1 MTRRITVNA
10 RFLTQ
15 PLTGVQR
22 VALETLRRM
31 PPMTLFSPGPA
42 RAEFTGLEHHEHVV
56 APSVFPS
63 IAWDQMVIPRV
74 AAKSTLWSPTGL
86 FPVRHPKGVMVIHDM
101 AIIDRPEYYDPMY
114 ARLFGLVWPIA
125 VKRAV
130 HITTPSAFSRDRICE
145 RYGVPMER
153 VTIVPLGV
161 APAWFDDGNQSQ
173 ELVRAA
179 GVDRPYVLAVG
190 AVSARKNYTR
200 LLEAW
205 ALAEGR
211 LGDIDLVVVG
221 RSGLKFSNVGA
232 GFTAPRRVRYLPHVS
247 DETLRA
253 LYAHAVAFLY
263 PSLYEGFGLPLLEA
277 MAAGTPVLTSNVTSM
292 PEVSDGAAL
301 LVDPLSTESIADG
314 IWRLCTDEGL
324 RDELR
329 AKGRARAAACTWER
343 SAAMTLRVLEQVAD
357 G

>member
-1 MTRRITVNA
+1 MTDRIAVNA

-22 VALETLRRM
+22 VALETLRRV
-31 PPMTLFSPGPA
+31 PPMTLYSPGPS
-42 RAEFTGLEHHEHVV
+42 RAEYTGLEHHEHVV
-56 APSVFPS
+56 APSVLRS
-63 IAWDQMVIPRV
+63 LAWDQAVIPRV
-74 AAKSTLWSPTGL
+74 AAKRVLWAPAGL
-86 FPVRHPKGVMVIHDM
+86 FPLRHRKGVMVIHDM
-101 AIIDRPEYYDPMY
+101 AIIERPEYYDRMY
-114 ARLFGLVWPIA
+114 AKLFGVVWPIA

-145 RYGVPMER
+145 RFDVPPER
-153 VTIVPLGV
+153 VTVVPLGV
-161 APAWFDDGNQSQ
+161 SPVWFTAGDQ
-173 ELVRAA
+173 EEEAVRGA

-190 AVSARKNYTR
+190 AVSARKNYDR

-205 ALAEGR
+205 SLVEGR
-211 LGDIDLVVVG
+211 LGDVELVVVG
-221 RSGLKFSNVGA
+221 RSGLKFSNAAG
-232 GFTAPRRVRYLPHVS
+232 GFTAPHRVRYLPHVS

-253 LYAHAVAFLY
+253 LYANAMAFLY

-314 IWRLCTDEGL
+314 IWRLCSDAGL
-324 RDELR
+324 RDTLR

-343 SAAMTLRVLEQVAD
+343 SAAMTLRVLEQVGD